1 MTPEAWT
8 LPPLN
13 GSSTAMTVSEANR
26 KAIHMKRLGRA
37 LMGITA
43 LQFAMFTVLFA
54 YQFGALLSRLIPK
67 LGYGLQD
74 MCNLIYQ
81 KTTFLLPLWKITPL
95 IDIYRPWSIDT
106 LFLFGIV
113 VVFTMGAYIRDC
125 GRKLAADVAEIRK
138 KARDELWLR
147 SMLPQDQ
154 ATVINQ
160 PANVLILSLPMPPE
174 VVKNWWE
181 RPPGILLMGL
191 AITYIGA
198 LVTKVTGLT

>member
-1 MTPEAWT
+1 
-8 LPPLN
+8 
-13 GSSTAMTVSEANR
+13 
-26 KAIHMKRLGRA
+26 MKRLGWA

-54 YQFGALLSRLIPK
+54 YKFVDPLSRLIPK

-81 KTTFLLPLWKITPL
+81 KTTFLLPLWKITPI

-113 VVFTMGAYIRDC
+113 VVFTMGGYIRDC

-160 PANVLILSLPMPPE
+160 PANVLVLSLPMPPE
-174 VVKNWWE
+174 VVKSWWE
-181 RPPGILLMGL
+181 RPLGILLMGL